1 MKKKALW
8 RENVLQFLLCPLCA
22 RAIYWLTMSYKY
34 ETKPVVE
41 ENSVISCMEEKS
53 FVTQGDAN
61 LFDALSYTSPS
72 IHLAR
77 Q

>member
-1 MKKKALW
+1 
-8 RENVLQFLLCPLCA
+8 
-22 RAIYWLTMSYKY
+22 MSYKY

-41 ENSVISCMEEKS
+41 ENSMISCMEEKS
-53 FVTQGDAN
+53 FDTQGDAN

-72 IHLAR
+72 FHLAR